1 MKTKAAENM
10 EEKNWCQDCAGSV
23 IVTREMMDP
32 LIEQID
38 RSAFVSDDV
47 YEKRINICRSCSSLQ
62 YGTTCAYSGY
72 LVHYQAKWRRECCP
86 FPGRAKW
93 GREE

>member
-38 RSAFVSDDV
+38 RSALVSDDV
-47 YEKRINICRSCSSLQ
+47 YE
-62 YGTTCAYSGY
+62 
-72 LVHYQAKWRRECCP
+72 
-86 FPGRAKW
+86 
-93 GREE
+93 